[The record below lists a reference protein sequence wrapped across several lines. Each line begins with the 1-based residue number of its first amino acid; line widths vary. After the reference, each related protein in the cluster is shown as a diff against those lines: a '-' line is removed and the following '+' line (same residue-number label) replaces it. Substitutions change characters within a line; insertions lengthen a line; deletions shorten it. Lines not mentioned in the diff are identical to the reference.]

1 MHPHFWQA
9 DNGRRRFVRLS
20 PVSDDGP
27 VPGMGS
33 GSHATSSPV
42 VAAFHH
48 ALWQQF
54 LIVLLLAAGVGAV
67 RAVLRSRQLRAAAGG
82 GLGSSSHD
90 GADPAATSPPA
101 VRLLRLGFGLLWLL
115 DGILQGQAAMP
126 LGMPLRIMEPAA
138 AGSPRWVHDLV
149 HFAASTWIEHPVTA
163 AAAAVWI
170 QVGIGLALL
179 VAPPGAWSRL
189 AGATAAGWGL
199 VVWVFGEAFG
209 GVLARGDSWLF
220 GAPGAAAL
228 YVVAG
233 VLVALPERAWQGPAA
248 GRWMLRSA
256 GAFFLGMAALQAWPG
271 RGFWHGAGPG
281 TSGQLAA
288 MVRSMA
294 RTRQPAPLASLLRAF
309 AGLAADHGWA
319 VNLAAV
325 VALALAGAALV
336 VSAARPRPAA
346 WAVGATA
353 LVCLADW
360 VLVQDLGFF
369 GGMGTDPNTMVPLV
383 LLVTA
388 GWVALVHPAPAEQS
402 AGASLP
408 RRRSVRSVLA
418 APPGYLLRVA
428 AVLAAF
434 GVVLLGAVP
443 MTVASA
449 SRSAS
454 PVVARAP
461 GRPPVAEHSPAPGPR
476 LLLEPAH
483 PSGATP

>member
-1 MHPHFWQA
+1 M
-9 DNGRRRFVRLS
+9 
-20 PVSDDGP
+20 
-27 VPGMGS
+27 PGMGS

-54 LIVLLLAAGVGAV
+54 LIVLLLAAGVGTV

-82 GLGSSSHD
+82 GRGGSSPD

-101 VRLLRLGFGLLWLL
+101 VRLLRVGFGLLWLL

-126 LGMPLRIMEPAA
+126 LGMPVRVMQPAA
-138 AGSPRWVHDLV
+138 AGSPHWVHELV
-149 HFAASTWIEHPVTA
+149 HFAASTWIAHPVTA

-199 VVWVFGEAFG
+199 VVWVFGEALG
-209 GVLARGDSWLF
+209 GILAHGDSWLF

-233 VLVALPERAWQGPAA
+233 VLVALPERTWQAPAA
-248 GRWMLRSA
+248 GRWMLRSI
-256 GAFFLGMAALQAWPG
+256 GAFFLAMAVLQAWPG
-271 RGFWHGAGPG
+271 RGFWHGAGPR

-319 VNLAAV
+319 VNLAVV
-325 VALALAGAALV
+325 VALAMAGAALM
-336 VSAARPRPAA
+336 VSAAHPRLAA
-346 WAVGATA
+346 WATGATA
-353 LVCLADW
+353 LVCLVNW

-369 GGMGTDPNTMVPLV
+369 GGMGTDPNSMVPFI
-383 LLVTA
+383 LLVAA
-388 GWVALVHPAPAEQS
+388 GWTALLHPAPADQP
-402 AGASLP
+402 AGASLVQ
-408 RRRSVRSVLA
+408 RRSVRSVLTG
-418 APPGYLLRVA
+418 PPGYLLRVA

-449 SRSAS
+449 SRSAH
-454 PVVARAP
+454 PAVAGAP
-461 GRPPVAEHSPAPGPR
+461 ASPPVPADSPTPR
-476 LLLEPAH
+476 PHPFLEPAR
-483 PSGATP
+483 PPGTTS